1 MEQRLEFE
9 RNLRRREEQRKAS
22 GNSRKF
28 KGEGAS
34 RDREGSVESNE
45 TMERERVE
53 ETDRWEEGKPVC
65 GKTGDDEDQVRVG
78 ESTPTLSP
86 ETSESRDEEGKDEIL
101 GYNDTDMKQACVEA
115 EMKRINEP
123 FAAKEVGSDESHA
136 DDHEESSETDS
147 VKEEKEPRRINWEME
162 QAKSSGGELE
172 QLGQLDEEVQRHLSS
187 WQEVQ
192 SPERNI
198 SGGMKAC
205 GNLESDRNGIE
216 IVEGKGDGPEEDVSE
231 QRQQESSS
239 ESEVE
244 GSESGP
250 RLSGKELETYGE
262 EIENDGREERI
273 ESSSGALREKKKKA
287 KKDKKVGK
295 KSKRAKKE
303 KKKKAKKDKK
313 RTKKCNESEP
323 QESALSSEDET
334 KKKRK
339 KKQKAKKK
347 EAMSTSE
354 ADSGV
359 EEKMKKL
366 KKSKKAKRK
375 MEDTDGSSSGPDSDA
390 KDSKNQGKGSKTV
403 KKLKK
408 EKKLKKREKKENT
421 SSGSERDT
429 RLPNSKGYK
438 QKCKKRSNSTDATGP
453 LDLRKLRTMMKEKLI
468 SEKELRKLMKA
479 TVRSEK
485 EKKVTFKISEFSR
498 NDGKDLMKVL
508 FSKRTPNEKNSTH
521 KRQEKRGKS
530 RSSSESSE
538 SEIRELA
545 SKKRRGHTYEEDT
558 VEPSR
563 EPKKVLKRNEE
574 KNRYKSYR
582 ETENVGKVKRN
593 TAKTCANLSEVAISH
608 ERKNG
613 VEDKF
618 GKEKKPRSES
628 RDKRRHSAERS
639 EKKHH
644 EEERESKRG
653 ERSCK
658 RKKDGML
665 EVKVVNKKPVFD
677 EGVVDDEKIGRKLM
691 KRLLEKEGKRDMSQ
705 RLGPIPSRASKR
717 AW

>member
-1 MEQRLEFE
+1 M
-9 RNLRRREEQRKAS
+9 
-22 GNSRKF
+22 
-28 KGEGAS
+28 GA
-34 RDREGSVESNE
+34 V
-45 TMERERVE
+45 
-53 ETDRWEEGKPVC
+53 
-65 GKTGDDEDQVRVG
+65 
-78 ESTPTLSP
+78 
-86 ETSESRDEEGKDEIL
+86 
-101 GYNDTDMKQACVEA
+101 
-115 EMKRINEP
+115 
-123 FAAKEVGSDESHA
+123 
-136 DDHEESSETDS
+136 
-147 VKEEKEPRRINWEME
+147 
-162 QAKSSGGELE
+162 
-172 QLGQLDEEVQRHLSS
+172 
-187 WQEVQ
+187 
-192 SPERNI
+192 
-198 SGGMKAC
+198 
-205 GNLESDRNGIE
+205 
-216 IVEGKGDGPEEDVSE
+216 
-231 QRQQESSS
+231 
-239 ESEVE
+239 
-244 GSESGP
+244 
-250 RLSGKELETYGE
+250 
-262 EIENDGREERI
+262 
-273 ESSSGALREKKKKA
+273 REKKKKA

-295 KSKRAKKE
+295 KSK
-303 KKKKAKKDKK
+303 KAKKK
-313 RTKKCNESEP
+313 TKKCEETEP
-323 QESALSSEDET
+323 QESADSSEDEK
-334 KKKRK
+334 KKKRRN
-339 KKQKAKKK
+339 KQKAEKK
-347 EAMSTSE
+347 EAMSIPE

-366 KKSKKAKRK
+366 KKSKKVKRK
-375 MEDTDGSSSGPDSDA
+375 MEDIDSSSSGPDSDA

-403 KKLKK
+403 KKMKK
-408 EKKLKKREKKENT
+408 EKKLRKREKKEYT
-421 SSGSERDT
+421 SSGSERES
-429 RLPNSKGYK
+429 RLAKSKECK
-438 QKCKKRSNSTDATGP
+438 QKCNTRSNSTDATGP
-453 LDLRKLRTMMKEKLI
+453 LELSKLRTMMKEKLI

-530 RSSSESSE
+530 RSSSESSSE

-545 SKKRRGHTYEEDT
+545 SKKRRGHTYEKDT

-593 TAKTCANLSEVAISH
+593 TATTCANLSEVAISH

-618 GKEKKPRSES
+618 GKEKKPRSEN
-628 RDKRRHSAERS
+628 RDNLILYREDEVKEKRSKPFGKRRHSAERS

-691 KRLLEKEGKRDMSQ
+691 KRLLEKEGKSDMSQ
-705 RLGPIPSRASKR
+705 RLGPMPSMTSKR
-717 AW
+717 T

>member
-1 MEQRLEFE
+1 
-9 RNLRRREEQRKAS
+9 
-22 GNSRKF
+22 
-28 KGEGAS
+28 
-34 RDREGSVESNE
+34 
-45 TMERERVE
+45 
-53 ETDRWEEGKPVC
+53 
-65 GKTGDDEDQVRVG
+65 
-78 ESTPTLSP
+78 
-86 ETSESRDEEGKDEIL
+86 
-101 GYNDTDMKQACVEA
+101 MKQSCVEA
-115 EMKRINEP
+115 EMKIINEP
-123 FAAKEVGSDESHA
+123 FAAKEVGSYESHA
-136 DDHEESSETDS
+136 DDHEE
-147 VKEEKEPRRINWEME
+147 
-162 QAKSSGGELE
+162 
-172 QLGQLDEEVQRHLSS
+172 VQRLSS

-192 SPERNI
+192 SLERNI

-216 IVEGKGDGPEEDVSE
+216 IVDGKGDGPEEDVSE

-303 KKKKAKKDKK
+303 KKKKAKKDKR
-313 RTKKCNESEP
+313 RTKCNESEP

-334 KKKRK
+334 RKKRR

-508 FSKRTPNEKNSTH
+508 FSKRTPHEKNSTH

-644 EEERESKRG
+644 EEEMESKRG

-691 KRLLEKEGKRDMSQ
+691 KRLLERE
-705 RLGPIPSRASKR
+705 SKR
-717 AW
+717 GERS